1 METSKFVHMT
11 LRLGDFADIQL
22 GIYDQ
27 PVDTGNTA
35 YLQVRHF
42 DDEGQLQQPPDTF
55 IMTEVVP
62 NAHDLRQGDVLL
74 TGKGYRNFAWAYDP
88 SIGRAVASPAFFVIR
103 PRKEL
108 VLAGYL
114 AIALN
119 APSAKKWLSMLGAGN
134 SIPSI
139 RKSELESMELDVP
152 LLKTQKKII
161 ELNRLYQ
168 SDMALSRQLM
178 AEKQKVFYT
187 AIRELISRRDN
198 VIIPNWK
205 PPSQWFDPK

>member
-1 METSKFVHMT
+1 MRI
-11 LRLGDFADIQL
+11 RLGDFADVQVGL
-22 GIYDQ
+22 YDQ
-27 PVDTGNTA
+27 PVETGNTA

-62 NAHDLRQGDVLL
+62 HVHDLRLGDVLL

-114 AIALN
+114 AIVLN
-119 APSAKKWLSMLGAGN
+119 APSARKWLSMLGAGN

-139 RKSELESMELDVP
+139 RKSELESMELEVP
-152 LLKTQKKII
+152 LLQAQEKII
-161 ELNRLYQ
+161 ELNRLHQ
-168 SDMALSRQLM
+168 RDMTLSRQLM
-178 AEKQKVFYT
+178 TEKQKVFYT

-198 VIIPNWK
+198 VTLPNWK